1 MSLRLTRHND
11 YNANDMTRSFRYNTD
26 RKTIVKSILFLLLI
40 VAGAVLLYVLYT
52 GGAFSA
58 WFLSAVGAV
67 LALMVL
73 SIPQRV
79 VLLDDTLEIQCIS
92 DITEINIREIASV
105 RKVEKRD
112 MNACLP
118 IFGAVGFFG
127 HYGRYLNLR
136 TMEFV
141 HIYASRWGKFVEITD
156 IDGNKYYISCEER
169 DDIIKRVGE
178 FVKPHDTQENI

>member
-1 MSLRLTRHND
+1 
-11 YNANDMTRSFRYNTD
+11 MTRSFRYNTD
-26 RKTIVKSILFLLLI
+26 RKTIVKSVLFLLLI

-58 WFLSAVGAV
+58 WFLSAVLAV

-73 SIPQRV
+73 SIPQRI

-112 MNACLP
+112 MRWTILL
-118 IFGAVGFFG
+118 FGASGFFG
-127 HYGRYLNLR
+127 YYGKFFDLK
-136 TMEFV
+136 EFDV
-141 HIYASRWGKFVEITD
+141 VTIYASEWNNFVEITD
-156 IDGNKYYISCEER
+156 IYDTRTYISCREADEF
-169 DDIIKRVGE
+169 IKTVMQAKAE
-178 FVKPHDTQENI
+178 YDELPPEIE

>member
-1 MSLRLTRHND
+1 MEKIYKQKFGRQIPYTSAL
-11 YNANDMTRSFRYNTD
+11 Y
-26 RKTIVKSILFLLLI
+26 LI
-40 VAGAVLLYVLYT
+40 AFVGVSVLLAFVYE
-52 GGAFSA
+52 GGYISA
-58 WFLSAVGAV
+58 WFISLILAV

-73 SIPQRV
+73 SIPRRV
-79 VLLDDTLEIQCIS
+79 VVDEEGIEIQCIAEDTTLAYE
-92 DITEINIREIASV
+92 DIATI
-105 RKVEKRD
+105 RKVEKRE
-112 MNACLP
+112 MNACVP

-127 HYGRYLNLR
+127 HYGRFLNLR